1 MNALHEDKEG
11 LRGKIILDAEHLS
24 PTGSRRPGAAETLF
38 AVSKAVGSHLG
49 LVEVLRQT
57 TRALVRALGADVGSV
72 WRVDVSEGSFV
83 PLAGYRVPPQAL
95 DTMFKSTALSAHT
108 LVRELCNYGRAV
120 HSSDSAGDPRFD
132 YPLLRLVPH
141 RSMLIQPLHVRGQT
155 AGVFVF
161 IWTRARHRF
170 NQVQLRLV
178 EAVTQQAATAIEN
191 AELMDEVRL
200 FTERLEMLVRDR
212 TGRLRR
218 AYKELRASREELRA
232 LSTHLE
238 RIREDERTRI
248 SREIHDELGQA
259 LTGLKIDLVHL
270 FADANAHRDGGSR
283 RLTVAIDEMIAAV
296 RRIASELR
304 PQILDDLGLL
314 ATIEWQ
320 TQEFQTRTGIP
331 CSFRCKGEADSINV
345 EQTTALFRIFQ
356 EMLTNIA
363 RHAEA
368 TRVQITLDIGQTFVR
383 LDVRDNGRG
392 MSRTP
397 VDSRR
402 PHLGLLGMR
411 ERANVLGGR
420 VVISAVSPHGTRVR
434 VRLPRRISACG
445 SGGNTHGGRRAHHR
459 L

>member
-1 MNALHEDKEG
+1 MSALHEDKEG

-24 PTGSRRPGAAETLF
+24 PRGSRRPNAAETLF
-38 AVSKAVGSHLG
+38 AVSKAVGSQLG
-49 LVEVLRQT
+49 LVEALRQT

-72 WRVDVSEGSFV
+72 WRVDVREGSITPV
-83 PLAGYRVPPQAL
+83 GGYRVPPQVL
-95 DTMFKSTALSAHT
+95 DSMFTPTAMATHA
-108 LVRELCNYGRAV
+108 LVRELCKYGSAV
-120 HSSDSAGDPRFD
+120 HSSDSAGDARFD
-132 YPLLRLVPH
+132 CPLLRLVPH
-141 RSMLIQPLHVRGQT
+141 RSMLIQPLRVRGQT

-191 AELMDEVRL
+191 AELMEEVRL
-200 FTERLEMLVRDR
+200 FTERLELLVHDR

-218 AYKELRASREELRA
+218 AYKELQASREELRA

-238 RIREDERTRI
+238 RVREDERTRI

-259 LTGLKIDLVHL
+259 LTALKIDLVHL
-270 FADANAHRDGGSR
+270 FADADANANGHRDGDSR

-314 ATIEWQ
+314 ATLEWQ

-331 CSFRCKGEADSINV
+331 CSFRRKGEANGINV

-368 TRVQITLDIGQTFVR
+368 TRVQITLDIRQSFVL

-392 MSRTP
+392 MSQTP
-397 VDSRR
+397 VDPPR
-402 PHLGLLGMR
+402 PQLGLLGMR
-411 ERANVLGGR
+411 ERANALGGR
-420 VVISAVSPHGTRVR
+420 VTISAVSPHGTRVR
-434 VRLPRRISACG
+434 VRLPRRNG
-445 SGGNTHGGRRAHHR
+445 FHTHGAR
-459 L
+459 

>member
-11 LRGKIILDAEHLS
+11 PRGRIILDAEHLS
-24 PTGSRRPGAAETLF
+24 PPGSRRPGAAETLF
-38 AVSKAVGSHLG
+38 TVSEAVGSQLG
-49 LVEVLRQT
+49 LVETLRQT

-72 WRVDVSEGSFV
+72 WRVDVRADSLV
-83 PLAGYRVPPQAL
+83 PVGGYRVPPQVL
-95 DTMFKSTALSAHT
+95 DTMFKPTALSAHT

-141 RSMLIQPLHVRGQT
+141 RSMLIQPLRVRGET
-155 AGVFVF
+155 AGVFAL

-178 EAVTQQAATAIEN
+178 EAVTQQVATAIEN
-191 AELMDEVRL
+191 AELMGEVRR

-212 TGRLRR
+212 TGRLTR

-238 RIREDERTRI
+238 RVREDERTRI
-248 SREIHDELGQA
+248 AREIHDELGQA
-259 LTGLKIDLVHL
+259 LTGLKIDLVHQ
-270 FADANAHRDGGSR
+270 FAGGNGHGDEDR
-283 RLTVAIDEMIAAV
+283 HRLTVAIDEMIASV

-314 ATIEWQ
+314 AALQWHA
-320 TQEFQTRTGIP
+320 QEFRKRTGIP
-331 CSFRCKGEADSINV
+331 YSFRCKGEADGIDV

-368 TRVQITLDIGQTFVR
+368 TRVHITLDVGQTFVC
-383 LDVRDNGRG
+383 LDVRDNGKG
-392 MSRTP
+392 MSGVP
-397 VDSRR
+397 VDPHR
-402 PHLGLLGMR
+402 PRLGLLGMR

-420 VVISAVSPHGTRVR
+420 VVISTVSPHGTRVR
-434 VRLPRRISACG
+434 VRLPRRGAS
-445 SGGNTHGGRRAHHR
+445 HGAR
-459 L
+459 

>member
-24 PTGSRRPGAAETLF
+24 PRGSRRPNAAETLF
-38 AVSKAVGSHLG
+38 AVSKAVGSQLD
-49 LVEVLRQT
+49 LVEALRQT

-72 WRVDVSEGSFV
+72 WRVDVREGSITPV
-83 PLAGYRVPPQAL
+83 GGYHVPPQVL
-95 DTMFKSTALSAHT
+95 DSMFTPTAMATHA

-141 RSMLIQPLHVRGQT
+141 RSMLIQPLRVRGQT

-200 FTERLEMLVRDR
+200 FTERLEMLVHDR

-218 AYKELRASREELRA
+218 AYKELQASREELRA

-238 RIREDERTRI
+238 RVREDERTRI

-259 LTGLKIDLVHL
+259 LTALKIDLVHL
-270 FADANAHRDGGSR
+270 FADAKGHGHRDGDSR

-314 ATIEWQ
+314 ATLEWQ

-331 CSFRCKGEADSINV
+331 CSFRRKGEANGINV

-368 TRVQITLDIGQTFVR
+368 TRVHITLDIGQSFVC

-392 MSRTP
+392 MSCTP
-397 VDSRR
+397 VDPPRL
-402 PHLGLLGMR
+402 HLGLVGMR
-411 ERANVLGGR
+411 ERANALGGR
-420 VVISAVSPHGTRVR
+420 VTISAVSPHGTRVR
-434 VRLPRRISACG
+434 VRLPRRNG
-445 SGGNTHGGRRAHHR
+445 FHTHGAR
-459 L
+459 